1 VAHLLDTAAR
11 CIVAGRVDP
20 GPTPGIIVSDL
31 TIHYLNPGR
40 DGPILASAT
49 IIGRHGD
56 DILVR
61 VTARDAGAEDRLM
74 NVAVMT
80 VRVL

>member
-49 IIGRHGD
+49 VIVRRAE

-61 VTARDAGAEDRLM
+61 VTARDAGADDRLM

-80 VRVL
+80 VRTL